1 MGRLYLSDTLKLILS
16 DKINVPDAE
25 IERLSGT
32 FYRLGLSDNDEMY
45 GILFM
50 IYSIAET
57 KSQLPMSMGNFRS
70 IWINNGGISLDFV
83 STLATFVKNGMLKI
97 KKRNKD
103 TVSDLITAEEEEDSS
118 SVVIFVEATEL
129 FNECVSLISN
139 FLEKYSNPVLE
150 GVLQEDV
157 PSFVKSYIKRLYNVL
172 DDLHVFV
179 ELESFSDD
187 GNTRRVNMNINNTSR
202 YDINDNEIEKL
213 AKSFIKN
220 KESKVVDVECYK
232 DTNKTLFLGIDFK
245 QGTKDFNF
253 SCATIFSFIE
263 DLEVNHVK

>member
-1 MGRLYLSDTLKLILS
+1 MALIKIIKVKLDVNRNFETS
-16 DKINVPDAE
+16 VK
-25 IERLSGT
+25 RGCQK
-32 FYRLGLSDNDEMY
+32 LGLSDNDETY

-50 IYSIAET
+50 IYSIAVT

-70 IWINNGGISLDFV
+70 IWSRCGGISLDFV
-83 STLATFVKNGMLKI
+83 STLATFVKSGILKI
-97 KKRNKD
+97 KKRNKS
-103 TVSDLITAEEEEDSS
+103 TVLDMLTVEEEEDTSN
-118 SVVIFVEATEL
+118 VVIFVEATDL
-129 FNECVSLISN
+129 FNECVSLLSN
-139 FLEKYSNPVLE
+139 LLDAYRNPVYE
-150 GVLQEDV
+150 GVIQDEV
-157 PSFVKSYIKRLYNVL
+157 PSFVKSYVKRLYDVL

-179 ELESFSDD
+179 ELESFSDES
-187 GNTRRVNMNINNTSR
+187 NSRRVNLNINNTSR

-220 KESKVVDVECYK
+220 RESKIVDVECYK

-263 DLEVNHVK
+263 ELELNHVK